1 MKNERAHFIQG
12 LPQERTPTGSQTE
25 SMAGRG
31 GAHLRTVIKAIPM
44 VCLLA
49 LMLGIKSIND
59 STPIGLFYF
68 LEKGTALTGTLA
80 VTRDESTSPEPT

>member
-1 MKNERAHFIQG
+1 
-12 LPQERTPTGSQTE
+12 
-25 SMAGRG
+25 MAGRG

-59 STPIGLFYF
+59 STPIGRLSNYLAFTRS
-68 LEKGTALTGTLA
+68 KALA
-80 VTRDESTSPEPT
+80 I

>member
-1 MKNERAHFIQG
+1 MDHKKK
-12 LPQERTPTGSQTE
+12 RTPTGSQTE

-31 GAHLRTVIKAIPM
+31 GAHLRTVIKAIPL

-59 STPIGLFYF
+59 STPIGRLSNYLAFTRS
-68 LEKGTALTGTLA
+68 KALA
-80 VTRDESTSPEPT
+80 I